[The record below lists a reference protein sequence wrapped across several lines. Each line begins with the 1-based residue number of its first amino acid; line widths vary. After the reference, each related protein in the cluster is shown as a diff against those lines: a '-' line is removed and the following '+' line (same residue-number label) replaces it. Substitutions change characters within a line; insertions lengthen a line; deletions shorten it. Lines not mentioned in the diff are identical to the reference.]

1 MKFDE
6 LCAFHKAFRK
16 NVISKIKT
24 KEVSWGGE
32 ISFEE
37 NSKAA

>member
-24 KEVSWGGE
+24 KEVSRGK

-37 NSKAA
+37 NAKAA